1 MKRKETSK
9 PFTPPVPPAVR
20 RMRERLATLQGENA
34 VLEAEDKKHR
44 LTFLNSMS
52 QLAGA
57 AAFRQDNITS
67 IAPLINANQFQVLT
81 LQYPT
86 LMYMYSTHGIIQ
98 TAVDEPVQDAYRD
111 APILECEDGLTP
123 RNLEELE
130 QWAEE
135 NTVREPFMDGSGWAR
150 LFGGSA
156 LVLNLAGDPS
166 KPFDMEQQGSRRE
179 IERGRF
185 ALYPATRWELGG
197 TWRYSDAYNFYGVKF
212 DASRVKTMIGK
223 RMPWILERQLSG
235 WGASVIARMAEDFNV
250 YLRGRNA
257 LYETLQEFKVDVY
270 KMKGY
275 NDQLVS
281 PEGTAQVDKRIAYSN
296 QLKGFNNAL
305 ILDSEDDY
313 IIKGAHF
320 SGLADVMRENRMGL
334 VSCTRIPA
342 SKLFG
347 EKVAGLGSGD
357 GDDLENY
364 YNMVKAEVREPNR
377 PVHQWIYQLG
387 ALALFGEKYRVKLQY
402 PPLRE
407 TSAKDDIDV
416 KTSKQA
422 LMLGQLEA
430 GLIDE
435 VTAAAWSAAEKL
447 CPVPTRLGALADKK
461 AGKVTEDV
469 PSMKSKGGKNDK
481 SQGAEH
487 AGRKDGSRG
496 DGRQAPRRG

>member
-1 MKRKETSK
+1 MKRSEPPKVH
-9 PFTPPVPPAVR
+9 PVPPAMR
-20 RMRERLATLQGENA
+20 RLRARLDEARTANA
-34 VLEAEDKKHR
+34 VLEAEDKRHR

-52 QLAGA
+52 QLVGA

-86 LMYMYSTHGIIQ
+86 LMYMYSTHGIVQ

-111 APILECEDGLTP
+111 APMLECDDGLSP

-135 NTVREPFMDGSGWAR
+135 NVVRDPFMDGCGWAR

-156 LVLNLAGDPS
+156 LVLNLAGDPAQ
-166 KPFDMEQQGSRRE
+166 PFDMDATSSKRE

-197 TWRYSDAYNFYGVKF
+197 TWRFSDAYDFYGVRF
-212 DASRVKTMIGK
+212 HHSRIKTMIGK

-275 NDQLVS
+275 NDQLVTA
-281 PEGTAQVDKRIAYSN
+281 EGTAQVDKRIAYSN
-296 QLKGFNNAL
+296 QLKGFNSAL
-305 ILDSEDDY
+305 VLDAEDDY
-313 IIKGAHF
+313 IIKSATF
-320 SGLADVMRENRMGL
+320 SGIADVMRENRMGL
-334 VSCTRIPA
+334 VACTRIPA

-347 EKVAGLGSGD
+347 EKVAGLGDGK

-387 ALALFGEKYRVKLQY
+387 ALALFGDRYHVKLKY

-407 TSAKDDIDV
+407 TSSKEDEEV
-416 KTSKQA
+416 KTSKQTR
-422 LMLGQLEA
+422 LVQQLEV

-435 VTAAAWSAAEKL
+435 VEGAAWAKQDKL
-447 CPVPTRLGALADKK
+447 TPVPTRLGAR
-461 AGKVTEDV
+461 AGKKFDTDVEDV
-469 PSMKSKGGKNDK
+469 PSRKAKGGKTEKPQGDK
-481 SQGAEH
+481 HE
-487 AGRKDGSRG
+487 RRE
-496 DGRQAPRRG
+496 DGRGGNGGRQVPRAG

>member
-1 MKRKETSK
+1 MKRNEPK
-9 PFTPPVPPAVR
+9 PPTIPPAVR
-20 RMRERLATLQGENA
+20 RMRERLEKLRGENL

-44 LTFLNSMS
+44 LQFLNSMS
-52 QLAGA
+52 SLVGA
-57 AAFRQDNITS
+57 SAFRQDNITS
-67 IAPLINANQFQVLT
+67 IAPLITANQFQVLT

-111 APILECEDGLTP
+111 APILECDDGLSP

-135 NTVREPFMDGSGWAR
+135 NVIREPFMDASGWAR

-166 KPFDMEQQGSRRE
+166 KPFDMDADGSRRE

-197 TWRYSDAYNFYGVKF
+197 TWRYSDAYNFYGVHF
-212 DASRVKTMIGK
+212 DASRVKTLIGK

-235 WGASVIARMAEDFNV
+235 WGASIIARMAEDFNV

-275 NDQLVS
+275 NDQLITA
-281 PEGTAQVDKRIAYSN
+281 EGTAQVDKRIAYSN

-305 ILDSEDDY
+305 ILDAEDDY
-313 IIKGAHF
+313 IIRAATF

-334 VSCTRIPA
+334 VACTRIPA

-347 EKVAGLGSGD
+347 EKVAGLGDGK

-377 PVHQWIYQLG
+377 PVHQWLYQLG
-387 ALALFGEKYRVKLQY
+387 ALALFGGKYHIKLKY

-407 TSAKDDIDV
+407 TSAKEDEEV
-416 KTSKQA
+416 KSSKQTR
-422 LMLGQLEA
+422 LLGQLEA

-435 VTAAAWSAAEKL
+435 VEGAAWSKQEKL
-447 CPVPTRLGALADKK
+447 CPVPTRMGERAAKK
-461 AGKVTEDV
+461 FGDDVEDV
-469 PSMKSKGGKNDK
+469 PSRKTGGKNDK
-481 SQGAEH
+481 SQGAQH

-496 DGRQAPRRG
+496 DGRQVPRRG